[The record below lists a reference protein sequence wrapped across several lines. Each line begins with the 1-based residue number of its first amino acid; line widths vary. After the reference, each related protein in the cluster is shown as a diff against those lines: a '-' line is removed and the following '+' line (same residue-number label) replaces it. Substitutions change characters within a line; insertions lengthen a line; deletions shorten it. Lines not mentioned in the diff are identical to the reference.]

1 MSAPDMYEQILA
13 GISEIRERQ
22 KIHSAAIEK
31 LTDAVVRLAVIEE
44 RQSSINTVVDE
55 LSSKLERIDNRI
67 DALEQSEVLNKQL
80 RYWGFG
86 LLTVIASGVVFALLR
101 TVGLG

>member
-1 MSAPDMYEQILA
+1 MAGLDMYEQILS

-22 KIHSAAIEK
+22 KMHGAAIEK

-44 RQSSINTVVDE
+44 RQASTNIALDE
-55 LSSKLERIDNRI
+55 LSTKFDRIDSRL

-101 TVGLG
+101 VVGL

>member
-1 MSAPDMYEQILA
+1 MSVPDMYEQILA

-44 RQSSINTVVDE
+44 RQSSINVAIDE
-55 LSSKLERIDNRI
+55 LAAKIERIDGRL
-67 DALEQSEVLNKQL
+67 DTLEQSEVLNKQL

-86 LLTVIASGVVFALLR
+86 VITVIASGVVFALLR
-101 TVGLG
+101 AVGLG